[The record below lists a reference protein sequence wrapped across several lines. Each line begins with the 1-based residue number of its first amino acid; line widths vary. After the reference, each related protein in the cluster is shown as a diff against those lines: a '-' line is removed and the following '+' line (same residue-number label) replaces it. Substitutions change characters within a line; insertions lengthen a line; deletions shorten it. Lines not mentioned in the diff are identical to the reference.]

1 MSGLNRNDTV
11 RVGREGDVVV
21 VVASEVKRYG
31 CAGSFG
37 LGNER
42 GLDSQCEKG
51 RWVSM

>member
-1 MSGLNRNDTV
+1 MNGLNRNDAV
-11 RVGREGDVVV
+11 RVGREDVVV
-21 VVASEVKRYG
+21 AVASEVKRYG

-42 GLDSQCEKG
+42 GLDSQCERG